1 MKNYNGTLSL
11 EGLYPHLSNEDIKR
25 SLEFDEKYDVE
36 VSCTSESDRLLL
48 EKNNADAD
56 LFCPVMSSGWR
67 GSDIDSLERLHDPR
81 LVNILNSRLQPL
93 GVDPE
98 NTLSDDELLHLVVPR
113 NLTPSTV
120 GAVADEYNYLRES
133 ALDLIAKQSEQ
144 ATKPL
149 SGEE

>member
-11 EGLYPHLSNEDIKR
+11 KDLYPHLSSDELQHSVD
-25 SLEFDEKYDVE
+25 FDDKYDVE
-36 VSCTSESDRLLL
+36 SSCTSESDRLLL

-81 LVNILNSRLQPL
+81 LINILNSRLQPT

-98 NTLSDDELLHLVVPR
+98 NTLSDDELLELVIPR
-113 NLTPSTV
+113 NLTSSTV
-120 GAVADEYNYLRES
+120 GALADEYNYLRES

-144 ATKPL
+144 GPIPL
-149 SGEE
+149 GGDE

>member
-98 NTLSDDELLHLVVPR
+98 NTLSDDELLQLVIPR
-113 NLTPSTV
+113 NLTSSTV
-120 GAVADEYNYLRES
+120 GALADEYNYLRES

-144 ATKPL
+144 GQNSL
-149 SGEE
+149 VGDE